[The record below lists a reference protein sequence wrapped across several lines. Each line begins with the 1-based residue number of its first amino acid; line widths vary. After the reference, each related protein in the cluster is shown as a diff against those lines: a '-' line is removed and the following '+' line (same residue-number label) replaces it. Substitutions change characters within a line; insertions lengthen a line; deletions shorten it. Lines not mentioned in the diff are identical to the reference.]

1 MTARPHPPHE
11 HSLSFCR
18 EHLSSSASPL
28 TTVVRMVSALAGR
41 PILLLLRLLGVED
54 DEHGGASGRAERREI
69 GEPELRRLR
78 EGLLV
83 RIDR

>member
-11 HSLSFCR
+11 HSRSFYR
-18 EHLSSSASPL
+18 ERLSSSASPL
-28 TTVVRMVSALAGR
+28 TTVVRVVSALAGR
-41 PILLLLRLLGVED
+41 PILLLRLLGVED
-54 DEHGGASGRAERREI
+54 DEHGGASGRAERRGI

-78 EGLLV
+78 ESLLV